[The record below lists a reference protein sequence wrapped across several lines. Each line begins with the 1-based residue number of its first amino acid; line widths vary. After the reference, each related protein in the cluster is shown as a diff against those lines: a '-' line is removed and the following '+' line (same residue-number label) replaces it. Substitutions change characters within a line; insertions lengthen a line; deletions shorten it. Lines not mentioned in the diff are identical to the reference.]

1 LEWQERLGGSN
12 WRKALIADAIGHAD
26 WGDKYNDMNSERGDR
41 WFDHNDVRRVGCD
54 LLVPLREAAPGDVG
68 GKLLRPAFLAMRT
81 LAKGLAVSSSAAKGA
96 AQEAAPIAERHT
108 GAGESTKQKRSEAK
122 VLISYGVQVLADGVH
137 VVAAGSKC

>member
-1 LEWQERLGGSN
+1 
-12 WRKALIADAIGHAD
+12 
-26 WGDKYNDMNSERGDR
+26 
-41 WFDHNDVRRVGCD
+41 
-54 LLVPLREAAPGDVG
+54 
-68 GKLLRPAFLAMRT
+68 MRT
-81 LAKGLAVSSSAAKGA
+81 LAKGLAVSSSAVQDVLAAAKGA